1 MLRIGIISPVLAMRN
16 GLESLLAERLQVE
29 RFRQGNSLEE
39 IGFLNEIDVLII
51 AYEEHLELEDEALL
65 ADLENP
71 PALLMLSDDASRAS
85 LAAELS
91 FRSWGVLPLE
101 ASEDELVA
109 AVTALAEGLIVA
121 SPLLIDNQMLVS
133 SALVTES
140 KEAFLEEL
148 TAREIEVLEALAQ
161 GLANKQIALA
171 LSITEHTVKF
181 HSSAIY
187 SKMGVTNRTEAVR
200 KGVRLGLIAF

>member
-85 LAAELS
+85 LAVELS

>member
-16 GLESLLAERLQVE
+16 GLESLLSERLHVE
-29 RFRQGNSLEE
+29 RFRQGNSIEE

-65 ADLENP
+65 ADVENP

-85 LAAELS
+85 LAAELG
-91 FRSWGVLPLE
+91 FRSWGMLPLE

-133 SALVTES
+133 SAIETES